1 MLISFKS
8 HFGANT
14 SSIYDNPERFDPM
27 LNIYFGDMPDAIYNT
42 EVYFKNTYQED
53 WITDD
58 FAREV
63 IKGVDR
69 SEVLD
74 KQLIKSPVLGMI
86 PPTLLSGGT
95 KTLLLIK
102 NCPDMI
108 FNASTCGDN
117 CAKYI
122 LKLAKERD
130 VTINLHHIMRFGKRF
145 KAKIVNDGTVVESM
159 DQLLLTA
166 AQYV

>member
-1 MLISFKS
+1 MVAGCIFD
-8 HFGANT
+8 H
-14 SSIYDNPERFDPM
+14 PERIETM
-27 LNIYFGDMPDAIYNT
+27 LHIYFGKMQDAIYNT

-74 KQLIKSPVLGMI
+74 KQLIKSPVLGLI
-86 PPTLLSGGT
+86 PPTFLSGST

-102 NCPDMI
+102 NCPDMV

-130 VTINLHHIMRFGKRF
+130 VTINLYHIMRFGKRF
-145 KAKIVNDGTVVESM
+145 KAKILNNGTVVEGM
-159 DQLLLTA
+159 DQFLFVA

>member
-1 MLISFKS
+1 
-8 HFGANT
+8 
-14 SSIYDNPERFDPM
+14 M
-27 LNIYFGDMPDAIYNT
+27 LNIYFGDMPEAIYNT
-42 EVYFKNTYQED
+42 EIYFKNTYQED

-58 FAREV
+58 FAREI

-102 NCPDMI
+102 NCPDMV

-145 KAKIVNDGTVVESM
+145 KARVNDTLE
-159 DQLLLTA
+159 LLTLTS
-166 AQYV
+166 

>member
-1 MLISFKS
+1 
-8 HFGANT
+8 
-14 SSIYDNPERFDPM
+14 M
-27 LNIYFGDMPDAIYNT
+27 LNIYFGEMPDAIYNT

-69 SEVLD
+69 SEIID
-74 KQLIKSPVLGMI
+74 KQLIRSPVLGLI
-86 PPTLLSGGT
+86 PPEQLSGGT

-102 NCPDMI
+102 NCPDMV

-117 CAKYI
+117 CAIYI
-122 LKLAKERD
+122 LKIAKERD
-130 VTINLHHIMRFGKRF
+130 VTINLYHIMRFGKRL
-145 KAKIVNDGTVVESM
+145 KAKILNDGAIVDSM
-159 DQLLLTA
+159 EQLIIHA
-166 AQYV
+166 AKYV

>member
-1 MLISFKS
+1 MKS
-8 HFGANT
+8 LQITKG
-14 SSIYDNPERFDPM
+14 DDPM
-27 LNIYFGDMPDAIYNT
+27 LNIYFGEMPDAIYNT

-69 SEVLD
+69 SEVID

-86 PPTLLSGGT
+86 PPVQLSGGT

-102 NCPDMI
+102 NCPDMV

-122 LKLAKERD
+122 LKIAKERD
-130 VTINLHHIMRFGKRF
+130 VTINLYHIMRFGKRF
-145 KAKIVNDGTVVESM
+145 KATILNDGTVVESM
-159 DQLLLTA
+159 EQLILHA
-166 AQYV
+166 AKYV

>member
-1 MLISFKS
+1 
-8 HFGANT
+8 
-14 SSIYDNPERFDPM
+14 M
-27 LNIYFGDMPDAIYNT
+27 LNIYFGEMPDAIYNT

-69 SEVLD
+69 SEVID

-86 PPTLLSGGT
+86 PPVQLSGGT

-102 NCPDMI
+102 NCPDMV

-122 LKLAKERD
+122 LKIAKERD
-130 VTINLHHIMRFGKRF
+130 VTINLYHIMRFGKRF
-145 KAKIVNDGTVVESM
+145 MAKILNDGAVVESM
-159 DQLLLTA
+159 EQMILHA
-166 AQYV
+166 AKYV